1 MRQVLIFCMAF
12 CFLINSCTSE
22 PAPAE
27 EHFEYQELKTA
38 KEEVS
43 EVIYSMYL
51 PTDMAD
57 VFTRSGTNYNPA
69 IPASINDI
77 TLYNDPEQIAV
88 MLGVYGVDLTYM
100 KLLGQSIPAAQY
112 YKAIEQLSGKVGIP
126 ENVFR
131 KSAVQLEKYFSNE
144 DSLAAVIEDIYA
156 ETDKYFKNNGMNNL
170 AALSLT
176 GGWIEAMYIGVEIF
190 KRDTGNQVMAE
201 RLLQQ
206 KYSLNSIYTILS
218 NHQESLS
225 VKSYLLLLKKLRR
238 VFDDVEI
245 MYQKEGFSVDTTQK
259 KLQSYHARIRYD
271 KLTMK
276 ELERIIPQIRKEL
289 ISIDQQE

>member
-1 MRQVLIFCMAF
+1 MRLVPILCLAF
-12 CFLINSCTSE
+12 CFLINSCKDS
-22 PAPAE
+22 PVPAE
-27 EHFEYQELKTA
+27 EHFKYQELKST

-57 VFTRSGTNYNPA
+57 VFTRSGTNYNPE

-88 MLGVYGVDLTYM
+88 MLGIYGVDLTYM
-100 KLLGQSIPAAQY
+100 KLLGQSIPAAQV

-126 ENVFR
+126 QSVFR
-131 KSAVQLEKYFSNE
+131 KSSMQLEKYFSNE
-144 DSLAAVIEDIYA
+144 DSLAAVIEDIYS
-156 ETDKYFKNNGMNNL
+156 ETDRFFKNNGMKNL

-176 GGWIEAMYIGVEIF
+176 GGWVEAMYIGVEIF
-190 KRDTGNQVMAE
+190 KSDTGNQVMAE

-225 VKSYLLLLKKLRR
+225 VKSYLLMLKKLRR

-271 KLTMK
+271 ELTMK
-276 ELERIIPQIRKEL
+276 EMEKIIPQIREEL
-289 ISIDQQE
+289 IRIDPQE